1 MSYIDIQDLE
11 KKKFITL
18 NVVMANVAPYLP
30 IKRSN
35 RMYLVPAL
43 ESPQQNRVPQ
53 GKDNRQAH
61 ENNSQIRPNAVAFK
75 VMRPC
80 DPQVRAHVHQHNHH
94 TVQRP

>member
-1 MSYIDIQDLE
+1 M
-11 KKKFITL
+11 TL
-18 NVVMANVAPYLP
+18 YVVMANVAPYLP

-43 ESPQQNRVPQ
+43 KSPQQNRISQ
-53 GKDNRQAH
+53 RKDNGQAH
-61 ENNSQIRPNAVAFK
+61 ENNSQIRPYAVAFK
-75 VMRPC
+75 VMGSC